1 MSRDI
6 DKIIRGLS
14 KEEKDKLVKALTDS
28 GDVDQK
34 DDDDS
39 EVYVDDTFTVKNRTT
54 PKSQG
59 RSQVRGGK
67 NKWVDE
73 GENKNIETPDFE
85 KTPRRRSAANKVKVE
100 CHVCGKSFK
109 SDPRYLYG
117 EFHRCNKCI
126 GR

>member
-6 DKIIRGLS
+6 DKMIQGLS
-14 KEEKDKLVKALTDS
+14 KEEKDKLVQAITDS
-28 GDVDQK
+28 KNVDQE
-34 DDDDS
+34 DEDEN
-39 EVYVDDTFTVKNRTT
+39 EVYVDDTFAVKNRT

-59 RSQVRGGK
+59 RTQVRGGK

-85 KTPRRRSAANKVKVE
+85 KTPRRRSAASKVKVE
-100 CHVCGKSFK
+100 CHVCGKFFK